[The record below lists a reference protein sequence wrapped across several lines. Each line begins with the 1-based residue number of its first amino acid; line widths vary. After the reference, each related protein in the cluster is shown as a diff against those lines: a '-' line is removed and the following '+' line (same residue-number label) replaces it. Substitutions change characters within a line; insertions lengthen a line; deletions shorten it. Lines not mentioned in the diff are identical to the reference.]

1 VRGRFAI
8 LPVVRGVAAS
18 VVLALLFAAGS
29 VAAAVSGG
37 SLAPTLRKEMGD
49 LVAAGVPGVVVL
61 VRRDGRTV
69 RLAAGYANLAKK
81 TPMGVGDRFRIGS
94 VTKTFIATVVLQ
106 LVGEG
111 KLSLDDSVERWLPG
125 QIPNGDHVTIRDLLS
140 HRSGLFDY
148 LDDERVLKPYLNGKF
163 GYVWS
168 PRALIGVSTAHP
180 RLFEPGAKFSYS
192 NTNYIL
198 LGMIIEAAA
207 HKPIKQ
213 QLNQRIFEPLGL
225 RSTLLATSQHLPDPH
240 ANGYLVSGKDQLQDV
255 TLVSPSYAWTAGGI
269 VSTADDI
276 ARFYRALLDG
286 RLLPPALLKEMKTTR
301 EGYGLGLFKAPSPCG
316 TILGHDGAIAAY
328 LTFAFNSKDS
338 TRQFVI
344 LANSLTF
351 KDRIGSKRAQ
361 RALQRLLETAACG
374 R

>member
-1 VRGRFAI
+1 M

-29 VAAAVSGG
+29 VAAPVAGG
-37 SLAPTLRKEMGD
+37 SLAPTLRKEMAD

-69 RLAAGYANLAKK
+69 RLAAGYANLAKE

-94 VTKTFIATVVLQ
+94 VTKPFIATVVLQ
-106 LVGEG
+106 LVDEG

-125 QIPNGDHVTIRDLLS
+125 RIPNGDHITIRDLLS

-148 LDDERVLKPYLNGKF
+148 LHDQRVLKPYLNGNF

-168 PRALIGVSTAHP
+168 PRDLIRVSTGHP
-180 RLFEPGAKFSYS
+180 PLFEPGAKFSYS

-207 HKPIKQ
+207 GKPIKE
-213 QLNQRIFEPLGL
+213 QLNKRIFEPLGL
-225 RSTLLATSQHLPDPH
+225 RSTLLATSRAIPGPH
-240 ANGYLVSGKDQLQDV
+240 ANGYLISGKNHLQDV
-255 TLVSPSYAWTAGGI
+255 TAVSPSYAWTAGGI

-276 ARFYRALLDG
+276 ARFYRALLGG
-286 RLLPPALLKEMKTTR
+286 RLLPPTLLKEMETTTD
-301 EGYGLGLFKAPSPCG
+301 GYGLGVFKTPSPCG
-316 TILGHDGAIAAY
+316 AILGHDGAIAAY

-351 KDRIGSKRAQ
+351 KDQIGSKRAQ
-361 RALQRLLETAACG
+361 HALQRLLETAACG
-374 R
+374 H